1 MFNAKHSGNRKSLVL
16 IQLNEINF
24 DVVAK
29 YIAAAPGRFPAL
41 QRLMQGP
48 GVRTSAEQQ
57 YEALEPW
64 IQWVSV
70 YTGRDYAGHQVFRL
84 GDSVNSTS
92 EQIFE
97 RLESAGL
104 KVGAISPINA
114 ANRLTRP
121 AYFIPDPWTKTKND
135 GSFWSRKLAQAVSQV
150 VNDNSQAKVS
160 RSSALYLTLA
170 LLRFARPKHWPIY
183 LRLMSKARGVSWRK
197 ALLLDLLL
205 SDVHHSL
212 YRRTQP
218 DFSALFLNAGAHIQH
233 HYFLNAAPLKATT
246 HLQNPSW
253 YVAPH
258 EDPVAEMLEIYDR
271 LVADALDDSASE
283 LIVATA
289 LSQMPYDRIKF
300 YYRLKD
306 HADFLRRVGVIFK
319 AVHPRMTR
327 DFLIEFDS
335 TEQAAGAERVLREL
349 RVSKD
354 DEPLFKEIDNRGNS
368 LFVTLTYP
376 HEIDQSV
383 TVEVDK
389 RTLRMVE
396 HVAFVAIKNGMHQGQ
411 GFAYFTPGVAPV
423 APQPGAHVSALHGT
437 VSAYF
442 GI

>member
-1 MFNAKHSGNRKSLVL
+1 MSNAKQSGRRKSLVFVE
-16 IQLNEINF
+16 LNEINF

-29 YIAAAPGRFPAL
+29 YIAVAPGRFPAL

-48 GVRTSAEQQ
+48 GVRTAAEQE

-84 GDSVNSTS
+84 GDSVNSTA

-114 ANRLTRP
+114 DNRLKRP
-121 AYFIPDPWTKTKND
+121 AYFIPDPWTKTKDD

-160 RSSALYLTLA
+160 RSSALYLALA
-170 LLRFARPKHWPIY
+170 LLRFARPKHWPLY
-183 LRLMSKARGVSWRK
+183 LRLMSKARGASWRK

-212 YRRTQP
+212 HRRTRP

-246 HLQNPSW
+246 QLQNPSW
-253 YVAPH
+253 YVSSK

-271 LVADALDDSASE
+271 LVADALADSTSE
-283 LIVATA
+283 LIVATG
-289 LSQMPYDRIKF
+289 LSQLPYDRIKF

-306 HADFLRRVGVIFK
+306 HADFLGRIGMSFK

-335 TEQAAGAERVLREL
+335 TEQATSAERLLRAL

-354 DEPLFKEIDNRGNS
+354 DEPLFKDIDNRGDS

-389 RTLRMVE
+389 RTLRMAD
-396 HVAFVAIKNGMHQGQ
+396 HVAFVAIKNGMHQGL
-411 GFAYFTPGVAPV
+411 GFAYFTPGVAPY
-423 APQPGAHVSALHGT
+423 APKEGAHVSALHGT

-442 GI
+442 GV